1 MGLGILEGEGG
12 GKGLGGKPCH
22 LTDSVPP
29 QVCHDVHHCGDAEG
43 PEEHLQD
50 QEEDHHQLHDQ
61 DHGCLDPKRELGQVV
76 QALHVVELVGGD
88 GEAGGGE
95 EVGEGGLSIV
105 GLVKDVGYEEGEDE
119 AGDPHEDEGH
129 EALGPDGEGVV
140 GLVTGATHA
149 GRNGAHAA

>member
-43 PEEHLQD
+43 PKEHLQD

-61 DHGCLDPKRELGQVV
+61 DHGCLDPSRELGQVV
-76 QALHVVELVGGD
+76 QALHVVGLVGGD
-88 GEAGGGE
+88 GEAGVRG
-95 EVGEGGLSIV
+95 EVGEGCLSV
-105 GLVKDVGYEEGEDE
+105 KCLVKEVGYEEGKDE
-119 AGDPHEDEGH
+119 AGDPHEDEGD
-129 EALGPDGEGVV
+129 EALGPNGEGFV
-140 GLVTGATHA
+140 GPVHWSTHVGHERTHPA
-149 GRNGAHAA
+149 